1 MTKMIIRIL
10 QYLRWLQREH
20 FERGT
25 INDIYDDLAKNN
37 RYDKLIDYA
46 NYVSGLRKALLI
58 TSRKFKSILDIACGT
73 GAMISALPNKSTHTI
88 LGIDFSEEM
97 LRIARE
103 RFKRHRNV
111 KFRKIDFMSASFT
124 PSSFNLITIASAIRF
139 IPEGKEVIF
148 ANNIARWLKKDG
160 QLIVTEMT
168 YPFMDF
174 SNKILKLLGF
184 PKGQNKN
191 MKDLKKFIKLMN
203 KKLILKKNTTVHTQN
218 LFHKMVALYFLK
230 R

>member
-1 MTKMIIRIL
+1 MRMLIRIL

-20 FERGT
+20 FEKGTT
-25 INDIYDDLAKNN
+25 INIYNDLARNN
-37 RYDKLIDYA
+37 RYDKLIDYHD
-46 NYVSGLRKALLI
+46 YVSGLRKALLI
-58 TSRKFKSILDIACGT
+58 PNRKFKSILDIACGT
-73 GAMISALPNKSTHTI
+73 GAMLNALPSKSVSAI

-97 LRIARE
+97 LKIAR
-103 RFKRHRNV
+103 KRLRKYRNIR
-111 KFRKIDFMSASFT
+111 FRKIDFMSASFP
-124 PSSFNLITIASAIRF
+124 PSSFNLVTIASAIRF

-148 ANNIARWLKKDG
+148 ANNITRWLEKDG

-174 SNKILKLLGF
+174 SNKILKLLGL

-203 KKLILKKNTTVHTQN
+203 KKLILKKNMTVHTQN